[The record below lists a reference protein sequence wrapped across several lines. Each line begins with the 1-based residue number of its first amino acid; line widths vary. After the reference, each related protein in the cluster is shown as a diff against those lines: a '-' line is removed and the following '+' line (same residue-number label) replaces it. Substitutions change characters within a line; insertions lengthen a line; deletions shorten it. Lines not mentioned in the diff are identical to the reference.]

1 MSSSDVSWGGS
12 DPHRTSR
19 ASVDLEDAEDM
30 WRGGGVSDRVKPEG
44 GAGDGLELRPFVQ
57 PQEAGHLAGLQ
68 EVEWVGPGRG
78 GGPVSLHALQLLRLL
93 ADGLHIQLD
102 VLRLLLIEQHL
113 AEQEVDACLLHGE
126 GALLLV
132 VPDGFTHVERPL
144 LPALYHASFS
154 HLLRGDFGYLKMRRR
169 FLSIPTPSSSQRPP
183 VSFDPLSDQQL
194 SLLQYELN
202 DGLPLSVDLLESVL
216 QDLEGLGQV
225 PRLSPSPRREERAAR
240 GQSQSQQR
248 QRSPEHPQPAH
259 PPPLQNPL
267 HVGAHRCYSAPH
279 TDPKPRCNSIPH
291 ERAQEPQ
298 NRLRVR
304 RSMAEGSSAAPA
316 SVRLLGLR
324 VGLSAAEPPLL
335 PSARSEPPSATVRG
349 AARAPQLLHPSACD
363 SLTQLVSSVNG
374 SGGHY

>member
-1 MSSSDVSWGGS
+1 MSSSDVSRGGS

-19 ASVDLEDAEDM
+19 ASVDLEDAEDVR
-30 WRGGGVSDRVKPEG
+30 RGGGVSDRVEPEG

-57 PQEAGHLAGLQ
+57 SQEAGHLAGLQ
-68 EVEWVGPGRG
+68 EVERVGAG
-78 GGPVSLHALQLLRLL
+78 GGGGAVSLHALQLLRLV
-93 ADGLHIQLD
+93 ADGLHVQLH

-113 AEQEVDACLLHGE
+113 AEQEVDPCLLHGE

-144 LPALYHASFS
+144 LPALDHASVS

-202 DGLPLSVDLLESVL
+202 DGLPLCVDLLESVL

-267 HVGAHRCYSAPH
+267 HVGADRRRCYSEPH

-291 ERAQEPQ
+291 EREQGARQK
-298 NRLRVR
+298 R
-304 RSMAEGSSAAPA
+304 RSVQMSILEKDAQ
-316 SVRLLGLR
+316 LR
-324 VGLSAAEPPLL
+324 HEPP
-335 PSARSEPPSATVRG
+335 PT
-349 AARAPQLLHPSACD
+349 RASQLLLNVQSV
-363 SLTQLVSSVNG
+363 SLISRCG
-374 SGGHY
+374 I